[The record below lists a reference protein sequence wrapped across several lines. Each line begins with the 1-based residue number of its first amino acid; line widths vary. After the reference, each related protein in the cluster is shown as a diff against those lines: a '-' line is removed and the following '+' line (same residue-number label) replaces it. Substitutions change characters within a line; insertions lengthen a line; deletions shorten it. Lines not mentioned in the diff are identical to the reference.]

1 MTPVTCG
8 ENRTALKFG
17 KQKINLYQLKHEFEP
32 KAKNPIP
39 GSADI
44 CLISTTP
51 IEEVVSDLK
60 ENDIEIIQGPIDKNG
75 ALGKIKSIYI
85 RDPDLNLI
93 EISNY

>member
-1 MTPVTCG
+1 MEIKSLDHMVLTVKSIPETVSFYKNILGMTPVTFG

-17 KQKINLYQLKHEFEP
+17 KQKINLHQLKHEFEP

-51 IEEVVSDLK
+51 FE
-60 ENDIEIIQGPIDKNG
+60 
-75 ALGKIKSIYI
+75 
-85 RDPDLNLI
+85 
-93 EISNY
+93 